1 MVPTP
6 LIMLVLLVAFWP
18 SAIAYLNCWPKRRLA
33 NPFFAALAGNAT
45 LMLVALILDVVGVQ
59 IVWLS
64 WVLLAAAILLVP
76 RSLTLYRQAR
86 LISRQKEREV
96 AERRARGG

>member
-6 LIMLVLLVAFWP
+6 IIMLVLLVAFGP
-18 SAIAYLNCWPKRRLA
+18 SAVAYLNCWPKRRLV
-33 NPFFAALAGNAT
+33 NPFFAVLAGDVA
-45 LMLVALILDVVGVQ
+45 LMLVALILAIVGVQ

-76 RSLTLYRQAR
+76 KSVSMYRRGLA
-86 LISRQKEREV
+86 ISRQKQREV
-96 AERRARGG
+96 TERRMRGG